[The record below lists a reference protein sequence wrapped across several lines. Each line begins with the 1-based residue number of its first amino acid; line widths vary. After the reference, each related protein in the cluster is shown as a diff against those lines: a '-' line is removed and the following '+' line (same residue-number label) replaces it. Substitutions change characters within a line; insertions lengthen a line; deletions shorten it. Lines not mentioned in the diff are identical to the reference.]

1 MSMTKAFYHF
11 QYFIVKVAV
20 QIEDLKKTL
29 NPLSAKLTKWP
40 SALKQFVGNLPT
52 NCLSVFGHFVRL
64 ALKRL
69 KKNSEETLRNY
80 KKDKQSSG
88 VLYKTEQACNFI
100 KKEVLAQV
108 LSNEFCEIFKN
119 TFFYR
124 TPPVATSG

>member
-1 MSMTKAFYHF
+1 MF
-11 QYFIVKVAV
+11 
-20 QIEDLKKTL
+20 L
-29 NPLSAKLTKWP
+29 NRLSAKLTKWP
-40 SALKQFVGNLPT
+40 NTLKQLVSNLPT

-69 KKNSEETLRNY
+69 KKNSEETLRNH